1 MEKTCLTYDRNQR
14 AVPEG
19 LDSDPKTKWKHSFL
33 KLCPPPPSLTKKF
46 FTPLSAHWPT
56 DYYFKI
62 YLTAC
67 LFLDRDGSRDPLLRD
82 MDGSRDLHVDWVR
95 DPLLDQEE
103 SRDLLLDWDGSLG
116 LLSSLQSGTISS
128 SDLWN

>member
-1 MEKTCLTYDRNQR
+1 MKMEKTRLTYDRNQR

-33 KLCPPPPSLTKKF
+33 KLKTSLTKKF
-46 FTPLSAHWPT
+46 FTPLSANWPT

-82 MDGSRDLHVDWVR
+82 MDGSRDLQLGWFR

-103 SRDLLLDWDGSLG
+103 SRDFLLDWDGSLG